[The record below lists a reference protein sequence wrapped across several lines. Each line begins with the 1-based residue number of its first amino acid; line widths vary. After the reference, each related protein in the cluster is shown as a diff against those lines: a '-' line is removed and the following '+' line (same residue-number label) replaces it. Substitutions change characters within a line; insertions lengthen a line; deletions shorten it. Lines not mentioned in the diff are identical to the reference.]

1 MLNLRLSS
9 LQETCRQGRRWNAGA
24 VHGMKLPVNR
34 TSFALA
40 ALALVVSFVASACGH
55 EIGDQC
61 KTSVD
66 CDPSGTRSCDLS
78 QPDGYCTIA
87 GCDETSC
94 PSSSACIR
102 AFPVA
107 LLPANA
113 MLSTKCGGPS
123 DTPGVCEAAGLF
135 CAAAGHCAQC
145 DPALEDVPPG
155 DGGITRDDCKADE
168 LCLDVGLCAKQS
180 YEQRECAKTCS
191 KNSDCRNGYECRP
204 TGEGGSMLLTTDPLA
219 KTAFCA
225 PFVPTLP

>member
-1 MLNLRLSS
+1 VLNLRCPS
-9 LQETCRQGRRWNAGA
+9 LQETCRQGWRWNARA

-40 ALALVVSFVASACGH
+40 ALALVASFVASACGH

-102 AFPVA
+102 TFPVA
-107 LLPANA
+107 LLSTNA
-113 MLSTKCGGPS
+113 MVSTKCVPGV
-123 DTPGVCEAAGLF
+123 TPGVCESLGLF

-145 DPALEDVPPG
+145 DPAREDVTTDAGPAL
-155 DGGITRDDCKADE
+155 DDCTADE
-168 LCLDVGLCAKQS
+168 ICLDVGLCAKQS

-191 KNSDCRNGYECRP
+191 KNSDCRNGYECRK
-204 TGEGGSMLLTTDPLA
+204 TGDMGSMLLTTDPLA
-219 KTAFCA
+219 TTSFCA
-225 PFVPTLP
+225 PFVSTGP